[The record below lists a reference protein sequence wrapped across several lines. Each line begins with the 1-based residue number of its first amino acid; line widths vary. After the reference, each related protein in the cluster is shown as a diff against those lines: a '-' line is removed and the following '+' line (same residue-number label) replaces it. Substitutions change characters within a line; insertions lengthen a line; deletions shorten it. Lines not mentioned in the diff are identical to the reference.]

1 MKKALLLV
9 LVLAAALAI
18 TYLLLHKGSSA
29 ETVEKRDEP
38 LAVSS
43 SSTAFNRSFS
53 VLMNDYYKLSDAF
66 VDWDTAA
73 IREKANKLANSADSL
88 HLNQLK
94 ADTSIIQTAENL
106 VQSIAGEVKGLNG
119 ETSMEGK
126 KRELNMI
133 TDELYSLIRTVRYD
147 GGVIYHMRCPIAFSD
162 SSEGYWLSPNNKI
175 VNPYLGKKHPVYKD
189 KMLGSGE
196 VSDSIHFAV
205 TQ

>member
-106 VQSIAGEVKGLNG
+106 VQSIAGEVNGLNG

-162 SSEGYWLSPNNKI
+162 SSEGYWLSPNNQI

>member
-18 TYLLLHKGSSA
+18 TYLLLRKGSSA

-43 SSTAFNRSFS
+43 NSTAFNRSFS

-66 VDWDTAA
+66 VDWDSAA

-88 HLNQLK
+88 HLNLLK

-162 SSEGYWLSPNNKI
+162 SSEGYWLSPNNQI

>member
-18 TYLLLHKGSSA
+18 TYLLLRKGSSA

-43 SSTAFNRSFS
+43 NSTAFNRSFS

-66 VDWDTAA
+66 VDWDSAA
-73 IREKANKLANSADSL
+73 IREKANKLTNSADSL
-88 HLNQLK
+88 HLNLLK

-162 SSEGYWLSPNNKI
+162 SSEGYWLSPNNQI

>member
-1 MKKALLLV
+1 
-9 LVLAAALAI
+9 
-18 TYLLLHKGSSA
+18 
-29 ETVEKRDEP
+29 
-38 LAVSS
+38 
-43 SSTAFNRSFS
+43 
-53 VLMNDYYKLSDAF
+53 
-66 VDWDTAA
+66 
-73 IREKANKLANSADSL
+73 
-88 HLNQLK
+88 
-94 ADTSIIQTAENL
+94 

-162 SSEGYWLSPNNKI
+162 SSEGYWLSPNNQI
-175 VNPYLGKKHPVYKD
+175 VNPYLGKKDPVYKD

>member
-18 TYLLLHKGSSA
+18 TYLLLRKGSSA

-43 SSTAFNRSFS
+43 NSTAFNRSFS

-162 SSEGYWLSPNNKI
+162 SSEGYWLSPNNQI

>member
-1 MKKALLLV
+1 MKKALLLI

-18 TYLLLHKGSSA
+18 TYLLLRKGSSA

-43 SSTAFNRSFS
+43 NSSAFTRSFS

-73 IREKANKLANSADSL
+73 IRDKANKLANSADSL
-88 HLNQLK
+88 HLNLLK

-106 VQSIAGEVKGLNG
+106 VQSIGGEVKGLNG
-119 ETSMEGK
+119 ETLMEGK

-162 SSEGYWLSPNNKI
+162 SSEGYWLSPNNLI

>member
-162 SSEGYWLSPNNKI
+162 SSEGYWLSPNNQI

>member
-18 TYLLLHKGSSA
+18 TYLLLRRGSPA

-38 LAVSS
+38 LSVSS
-43 SSTAFNRSFS
+43 NSAAFTRSFS
-53 VLMNDYYKLSDAF
+53 AVMDNYYKLSDAF
-66 VDWDTAA
+66 VDWDTVA
-73 IREKANKLANSADSL
+73 IRAKAKKLALSVDSL
-88 HLNQLK
+88 HLKQLK
-94 ADTSIIQTAENL
+94 ADTAVVQTAENL
-106 VQSIAGEVKGLNG
+106 VQSILGEITGLNG
-119 ETSMEGK
+119 ETSMEEK

-162 SSEGYWLSPNNKI
+162 SSEGYWLSPNDRI
-175 VNPYLGKKHPVYKD
+175 VNPYMGRNHPVYKD

-196 VSDSIHFAV
+196 VSDSLHFAV

>member
-18 TYLLLHKGSSA
+18 TYLLLRRSSPA

-38 LAVSS
+38 LSVSS
-43 SSTAFNRSFS
+43 NSAAFTRSFS
-53 VLMNDYYKLSDAF
+53 AVMDNYYKLSDAF
-66 VDWDTAA
+66 VDWDTVA
-73 IREKANKLANSADSL
+73 IRARSNKLAISVDSL
-88 HLNQLK
+88 HLKQLK
-94 ADTSIIQTAENL
+94 ADTAVVETAENL
-106 VQSIAGEVKGLNG
+106 VQSILGEITGLNG
-119 ETSMEGK
+119 ETLMEEK

-147 GGVIYHMRCPIAFSD
+147 GGVIYHMRCPIAFRD
-162 SSEGYWLSPNNKI
+162 SSEGYWLSPNDKV
-175 VNPYLGKKHPVYKD
+175 VNPYMGKNHPVYKD

>member
-18 TYLLLHKGSSA
+18 TYLLLRKGSSA

-38 LAVSS
+38 LAVASN
-43 SSTAFNRSFS
+43 STAFNRSFS

-66 VDWDTAA
+66 VDWDSAA

-88 HLNQLK
+88 HLNLLK

-162 SSEGYWLSPNNKI
+162 SSEGYWLSPNNQI

>member
-18 TYLLLHKGSSA
+18 TYLLLRKGSSA

-38 LAVSS
+38 LAVASN
-43 SSTAFNRSFS
+43 STAFNRSFS

-66 VDWDTAA
+66 VDWDSAA

-88 HLNQLK
+88 HLNLLK

-162 SSEGYWLSPNNKI
+162 SSEGYWLSPNNQI
-175 VNPYLGKKHPVYKD
+175 VNPYLGKKDPVYKD
-189 KMLGSGE
+189 NMLGSGE

>member
-73 IREKANKLANSADSL
+73 IREKAK
-88 HLNQLK
+88 
-94 ADTSIIQTAENL
+94 
-106 VQSIAGEVKGLNG
+106 
-119 ETSMEGK
+119 
-126 KRELNMI
+126 
-133 TDELYSLIRTVRYD
+133 
-147 GGVIYHMRCPIAFSD
+147 
-162 SSEGYWLSPNNKI
+162 
-175 VNPYLGKKHPVYKD
+175 
-189 KMLGSGE
+189 
-196 VSDSIHFAV
+196 
-205 TQ
+205 

>member
-18 TYLLLHKGSSA
+18 TYLLLRKGSSA
-29 ETVEKRDEP
+29 ETVEKKDEP

-43 SSTAFNRSFS
+43 NSSAFNRSFS
-53 VLMNDYYKLSDAF
+53 VLMNNYYKLSDAF

-94 ADTSIIQTAENL
+94 ADTSVIQTAENL